1 MASIVTSCTGN
12 KDLVTAQNW
21 VFRGFVNMFTIL
33 GIIVLATTMAIQSI
47 IIGVLEK
54 FSATSLESFHHHH
67 HSKPQKLSAIGSESY
82 RKGWGKVQS
91 QCRNY
96 IKSNPLVWTDGVD
109 HMVTRQK
116 FNRLLSKHRLR
127 RKWRQV
133 RLREDLPYDQNR
145 SSRYSNIASENQ
157 YAESKKTGNVEHRR
171 ISISGSPIII
181 RPIIGNMP
189 RAGQPGA
196 LSFDGNNVTDF
207 LKDWDM
213 ECEEYGL
220 TDVQKCKKL
229 PRYCNKD
236 IGEAIQMLQ
245 GYVNEDWTVLQQELK
260 QLFWRTDPPKETTA
274 ALFKL
279 IGDAK
284 DGKINVDMY
293 VLKYT
298 SITNALLKRNSL
310 SKFHQ
315 RVLLLDGLSE
325 ELQTKIFEYCSEKG

>member
-1 MASIVTSCTGN
+1 MQLN
-12 KDLVTAQNW
+12 D
-21 VFRGFVNMFTIL
+21 R
-33 GIIVLATTMAIQSI
+33 
-47 IIGVLEK
+47 
-54 FSATSLESFHHHH
+54 
-67 HSKPQKLSAIGSESY
+67 
-82 RKGWGKVQS
+82 
-91 QCRNY
+91 
-96 IKSNPLVWTDGVD
+96 
-109 HMVTRQK
+109 
-116 FNRLLSKHRLR
+116 
-127 RKWRQV
+127 
-133 RLREDLPYDQNR
+133 
-145 SSRYSNIASENQ
+145 
-157 YAESKKTGNVEHRR
+157 
-171 ISISGSPIII
+171 SGSPIII

-189 RAGQPGA
+189 HAGQPGA

-213 ECEEYGL
+213 EYEEYGL

-325 ELQTKIFEYCSEKG
+325 ELQTKIFEYCSEKGWRMLEDDVETVEPDFEEVKQVVVNKARTMERWELFIDKGHKGPGCIRCFDTPITAPMVITGQASATSNSLQERTTQTAKLTSVLNGQSDRFGQQSQAPEPRSISDLDQSWQCRCMWCDSIKHR